1 MDIFNHEMT
10 QSGNGSSRP
19 MHDTIG
25 DRATPYRRSYV
36 NDAVEVLRAA
46 GRSMKLQEL
55 QSTIGQKRGK
65 AVSLGSLKV
74 CLSRYVDTGDS
85 SKLLTRVAPGLFA
98 LREWHGRSTHDTLA
112 LPRRQDHLE
121 LFMWTA
127 PADRQLGTEEQRV
140 YVLAENKGDVLTRLE
155 FAGIPDVS
163 RGVVELCAN
172 QFRRQAASH

>member
-10 QSGNGSSRP
+10 QPGNGSSRP
-19 MHDTIG
+19 MHDATG

-55 QSTIGQKRGK
+55 QSTIGHKRGK

-98 LREWHGRSTHDTLA
+98 LREWHGRSTTDT

-121 LFMWTA
+121 MFLWTA
-127 PADRQLGTEEQRV
+127 PADRQLGIEEQRV
-140 YVLAENKGDVLTRLE
+140 YILAENEGDVLTRLE
-155 FAGIPDVS
+155 FAGIPEVS
-163 RGVVELCAN
+163 RGVVEPCAN